1 MIPAITPTEK
11 LIEETRFL
19 IHNVPH
25 VSLCAFLNW
34 QCLNSI
40 YQERKDRFLFDI
52 TQHAEP
58 DIFNIANSTGHV
70 RGHIQS
76 SFYSEFAAA
85 KIMLDL
91 ASEAH
96 EVKIARGILEPLFGR
111 LEELEAQLL
120 AERAEIGAAML
131 ALTAAEAEALAKAEA
146 ALASDPG
153 VVAAR
158 EALEKLQTQAELP
171 KVDPPLIRGKQ
182 KLALA

>member
-1 MIPAITPTEK
+1 MIPTITPTEK

-40 YQERKDRFLFDI
+40 YQERKDQFLFDL
-52 TQHAEP
+52 TQHAQP
-58 DIFNIANSTGHV
+58 DIFNIDNSLGHV
-70 RGHIQS
+70 RGHMETA
-76 SFYSEFAAA
+76 FYSEFSAA
-85 KIMLDL
+85 KIMLDV
-91 ASEAH
+91 AEEAPA
-96 EVKIARGILEPLFGR
+96 VKIARGILEPLFAR

-120 AERAEIGAAML
+120 AERAEIGAASH
-131 ALTAAEAEALAKAEA
+131 ALDLAEAAAKNAAEA
-146 ALASDPG
+146 ALASDPA
-153 VVAAR
+153 VAAAR

-182 KLALA
+182 PLALA